1 MKFQIED
8 NEAILKGVRKRRSEA
23 KEILKTIRSNFKDNR
38 REHLRQNLIETEIA
52 NEKKVIQ
59 EIKQIIRIKEIRDRY
74 RKLSFSS
81 KSG

>member
-1 MKFQIED
+1 M
-8 NEAILKGVRKRRSEA
+8 
-23 KEILKTIRSNFKDNR
+23 RSNVKNNR
-38 REHLRQNLIETEIA
+38 REHLRQNLIEAEIA

-59 EIKQIIRIKEIRDRY
+59 EIKQIIRIREIRDRY

>member
-1 MKFQIED
+1 MKVQIED
-8 NEAILKGVRKRRSEA
+8 NGAILKGVRKRRSEA

-38 REHLRQNLIETEIA
+38 RERLRQNLIETEIA

-74 RKLSFSS
+74 RKLSFYF
-81 KSG
+81 KS

>member
-38 REHLRQNLIETEIA
+38 CEHLRQNLIETEIA

-59 EIKQIIRIKEIRDRY
+59 EIKQIIRIREIRDRY